1 MSIGDL
7 ERLAL
12 LVVSTLAEEE
22 AYGLAVQRSLA
33 AAGRELAPGAV
44 YTTLDRLERKGL
56 VTSRWGE
63 PTAVRGGRAKR
74 LYRVSGE
81 GRRTLREAELE
92 ERRLRSAVLG
102 APGGGR

>member
-1 MSIGDL
+1 MIGEL

-12 LVVSTLAEEE
+12 LAVGGLDEEE

-33 AAGRELAPGAV
+33 AAGRELTPGAV

-56 VTSRWGE
+56 LTSRWGA

-74 LYRVSGE
+74 LYRVTGE
-81 GRRTLREAELE
+81 GRRLLRDAELAA
-92 ERRLRSAVLG
+92 RRLQGGALG